1 MKKDKEEPL
10 DFLARQ
16 AQELNMGYD
25 MGKIKTPEEF
35 YIEHREKHL
44 IKSIGTSD
52 FCQSMMQAY
61 HEYAM
66 KAVIE
71 ELEEEKFPKQL
82 MGSVMA
88 QRWNAAIVRAIE
100 ILKSRI

>member
-1 MKKDKEEPL
+1 MEEPL

-25 MGKIKTPEEF
+25 MSKIKTPEEF
-35 YIEHREKHL
+35 YRKVNNDCEIPDIPGEQFFTPDQMIWMAK
-44 IKSIGTSD
+44 
-52 FCQSMMQAY
+52 AY
-61 HEYAM
+61 SEYRI

-71 ELEEEKFPKQL
+71 ELEGEKPPQL
-82 MGSVMA
+82 ISIGRKTSWLSGVKK
-88 QRWNAAIVRAIE
+88 AIE